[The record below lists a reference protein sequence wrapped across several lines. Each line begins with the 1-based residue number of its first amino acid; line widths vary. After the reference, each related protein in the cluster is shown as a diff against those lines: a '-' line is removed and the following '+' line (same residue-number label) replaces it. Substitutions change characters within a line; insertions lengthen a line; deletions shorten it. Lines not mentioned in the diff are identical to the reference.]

1 MKSRIIQIVTV
12 VLLSGSV
19 YAQDTIFDET
29 FSKISIIGNA
39 KVVLSQTNETPFVI
53 YGNAARL
60 QIKNN
65 QLNIDGNAGTVNIS
79 IRELSAIKI
88 HGRGVVV
95 ANTPLNSDKLQI
107 DISGSGKV
115 TMDSLNA
122 GEVETDISGSGNVV
136 LSGKAANLIVDISGS
151 GKVEALNLGTNTVE
165 INISGS
171 GRVTTDVLQELNVNM
186 SGIGS
191 VSYQGNPVSVQKQI
205 SGVGKITRIESQSDS
220 GSEDSLFIGAGNK
233 KIVITEDSTHVKSNV
248 KSYRKSKLTGP
259 HWAGFELGFNQWFAE
274 PFSSDLP
281 RGNDYLELNSGKSI
295 AVNLNLVDYG
305 LKIYKR
311 NLMLVTGIGVTWN
324 NWRFQN
330 AVTLFPNQPAL
341 TGVMDTLPM
350 KKSKLTVS
358 YVTLPLLLEFN
369 SSEQASKSF
378 HIAAG
383 VIGGYRIGTHTKRV
397 LEDNG
402 KSKKVKEYD
411 DFSFNTFRFDST
423 VRIGYRGFT
432 LFGSYGLMSLFKSR
446 EGPDLSPFT
455 VGIALAGW

>member
-1 MKSRIIQIVTV
+1 M
-12 VLLSGSV
+12 
-19 YAQDTIFDET
+19 
-29 FSKISIIGNA
+29 
-39 KVVLSQTNETPFVI
+39 
-53 YGNAARL
+53 
-60 QIKNN
+60 
-65 QLNIDGNAGTVNIS
+65 
-79 IRELSAIKI
+79 
-88 HGRGVVV
+88 
-95 ANTPLNSDKLQI
+95 
-107 DISGSGKV
+107 
-115 TMDSLNA
+115 
-122 GEVETDISGSGNVV
+122 
-136 LSGKAANLIVDISGS
+136 
-151 GKVEALNLGTNTVE
+151 
-165 INISGS
+165 
-171 GRVTTDVLQELNVNM
+171 
-186 SGIGS
+186 
-191 VSYQGNPVSVQKQI
+191 
-205 SGVGKITRIESQSDS
+205 
-220 GSEDSLFIGAGNK
+220 
-233 KIVITEDSTHVKSNV
+233 
-248 KSYRKSKLTGP
+248 
-259 HWAGFELGFNQWFAE
+259 
-274 PFSSDLP
+274 
-281 RGNDYLELNSGKSI
+281 
-295 AVNLNLVDYG
+295 VDYG